1 MLLPNIKTES
11 EFRKYCADIPLGRCD
26 KCLLKELVCS
36 KFSILNCN
44 NAIMDKRVN
53 EIIILNRKQ
62 KLEKLL
68 A

>member
-11 EFRKYCADIPLGRCD
+11 EFRKYCADISRCD

-68 A
+68 S